1 MEKEQDKVLREV
13 TESDY
18 KYGFV
23 TDIDADEIP
32 KGLTH
37 ETIRLISKKKNEPDW
52 MLEFRLKAFEKWLT
66 MKMPNWAHL
75 NIQKLIIKILFTI
88 QHLNKNQNI

>member
-37 ETIRLISKKKNEPDW
+37 
-52 MLEFRLKAFEKWLT
+52 
-66 MKMPNWAHL
+66 
-75 NIQKLIIKILFTI
+75 
-88 QHLNKNQNI
+88 